1 MVEERVKLILSSCNL
16 ARTIGAET
24 GAEQERCACTTSDQP
39 CRRMAYRPL
48 SKLSFT
54 ARAASGDPV
63 KNANASVSDLA
74 GSVMDVA
81 VIVGTLAGAVGTF
94 EGGE

>member
-1 MVEERVKLILSSCNL
+1 
-16 ARTIGAET
+16 
-24 GAEQERCACTTSDQP
+24 
-39 CRRMAYRPL
+39 MAYRPL

-94 EGGE
+94 EGGA